1 MNIHERGQK
10 ILNRTTNSA
19 AGTGVSVLYT
29 RGSTTAALVVTPAK
43 LSEDASTQP
52 SPTGRNSDK
61 ERHYFVVLADLV
73 AAGLGE
79 PLEGDR
85 ITEVLNGTPCVFEVA
100 PRRTEPEDRWN
111 TQRDRVRVRTIP
123 RKLA

>member
-10 ILNRTTNSA
+10 ILNR
-19 AGTGVSVLYT
+19 GTRSTAVSGVSVLYT
-29 RGSTTAALVVTPAK
+29 RGEMTAPLVVSPAK

-61 ERHYFVVLADLV
+61 ERHYFIVLADLV
-73 AAGLGE
+73 AAGFGE
-79 PLEGDR
+79 PLDGDR
-85 ITEVLNGTPCVFEVA
+85 ITEVLNGEPCVFEVA

-111 TQRDRVRVRTIP
+111 TQKDRVRVRTIP